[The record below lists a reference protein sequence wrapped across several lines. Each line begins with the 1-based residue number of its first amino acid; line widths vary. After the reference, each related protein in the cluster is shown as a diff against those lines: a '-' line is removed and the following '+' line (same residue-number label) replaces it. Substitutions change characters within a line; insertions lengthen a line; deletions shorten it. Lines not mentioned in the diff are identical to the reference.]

1 MNKEAIMYRENI
13 LHWPLLRSKVL
24 QILKSKTNE
33 LSKLRRAQ
41 SVSQDPFKMGK
52 RKPKLMNGQSWALEK
67 ENIFIYVRCFYNIPL
82 KFKTEK
88 MCHIINYNKQ
98 FS

>member
-1 MNKEAIMYRENI
+1 MNKEAIMYWENI

-52 RKPKLMNGQSWALEK
+52 TKPKLMNGQSWALEK